1 MASLKMA
8 AADEAMVHLGSIES
22 SWNWVI
28 SDVSGNIAYQMSGL
42 MPKRHPEWN
51 GFTPAPGW
59 GKAYDWQ
66 GIVSYKDLP
75 NCINP
80 EAGNIVTSN
89 QDLNHLGKVDPI
101 NMPMGNYRAK

>member
-66 GIVSYKDLP
+66 GIISYKDLP

-80 EAGNIVTSN
+80 EAGYIVTSN